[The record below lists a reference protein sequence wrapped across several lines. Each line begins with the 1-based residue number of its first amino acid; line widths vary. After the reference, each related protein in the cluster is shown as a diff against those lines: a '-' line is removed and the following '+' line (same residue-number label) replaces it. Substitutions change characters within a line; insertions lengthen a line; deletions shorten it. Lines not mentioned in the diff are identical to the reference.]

1 VTADP
6 DSPVGRNLA
15 HWRRSTINP
24 ETGRPYTQM
33 RVADELGVIKRTIQK
48 WELNESMPA
57 WKYLRMLADL
67 YGTNVAS
74 FVVPLEDDNGSEDA
88 A

>member
-15 HWRRSTINP
+15 HWRRSTIDP
-24 ETGRPYTQM
+24 RTGRPYTQA

-67 YGTNVAS
+67 YGTTVPS
-74 FVVPLEDDNGSEDA
+74 FVAQHGSGNDRGEA